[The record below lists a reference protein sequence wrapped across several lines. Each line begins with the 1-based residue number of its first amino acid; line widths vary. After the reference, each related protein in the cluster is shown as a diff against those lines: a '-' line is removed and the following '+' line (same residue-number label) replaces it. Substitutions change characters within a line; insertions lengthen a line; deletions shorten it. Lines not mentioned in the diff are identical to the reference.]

1 MLHDSEKSR
10 LIVSIHCDI
19 LFPPIVVFQILGRHF
34 RFVPWSLDGLGT
46 SASHRYIAC
55 VALTLSSG
63 CHKTQKNS
71 SPPLDYW
78 YSNECSL
85 EILPLVPADSMQ
97 CFNSM
102 DHASGESRQQSASG
116 DGASPGAF
124 SGQPPLT
131 MVPLEREL
139 SQDQMQGGCR
149 GLDDRSRNEERGRS
163 R

>member
-1 MLHDSEKSR
+1 MKRPTAIERLEEAVSTAREELESGVASQGVGSLNKYESLLDEARQAALDSENQESE
-10 LIVSIHCDI
+10 S
-19 LFPPIVVFQILGRHF
+19 
-34 RFVPWSLDGLGT
+34 SLVMDYDFDGHMGKTGT
-46 SASHRYIAC
+46 A
-55 VALTLSSG
+55 VAETGLSSSG
-63 CHKTQKNS
+63 S
-71 SPPLDYW
+71 
-78 YSNECSL
+78 
-85 EILPLVPADSMQ
+85 ADSMR

-124 SGQPPLT
+124 SGHPPLT

-139 SQDQMQGGCR
+139 SQDQMQAGCR

>member
-1 MLHDSEKSR
+1 MKHPTAIERLEEAVSTAREDLESGVASQGIGSLNKYESLLDEARQAALHGENPDSESS
-10 LIVSIHCDI
+10 LVMDYDFDGHM
-19 LFPPIVVFQILGRHF
+19 GR
-34 RFVPWSLDGLGT
+34 REAAAAETGL
-46 SASHRYIAC
+46 R
-55 VALTLSSG
+55 SSG
-63 CHKTQKNS
+63 S
-71 SPPLDYW
+71 
-78 YSNECSL
+78 
-85 EILPLVPADSMQ
+85 ADSMQ